1 VKAVTCTDAQLE
13 VVDIA
18 EPVPQKG
25 QLLVEVHRA
34 GICGSDLHARTQCD
48 QAADVAAE
56 TGYDGFMRS
65 TQSVVLGHE
74 FSGTVLA
81 HGPGTRKRFKAG
93 APVVAMPLLRRDG
106 AVHTTG
112 LSASAPGAYAERLLV
127 QESLTFAV
135 PNGLS
140 LEHAAL
146 VEPMAVGLHA
156 VRRAEISKGRVAI
169 VIGCGPVGLAVI
181 AMLKASGVRTVIASD
196 FSPGRR
202 ALAATCGA
210 DVVVDPA
217 TDSPYAF
224 GAEHGHLEAATTLFD
239 LAIDGMAKLTRLPR
253 WEQVYRVADK
263 VGATQP
269 KSPVIFECVG
279 MPGMIESVVSSAPIG
294 SRVVVVGVC
303 MSPDTFR
310 PALAVNKE
318 IDLRFVLGYTPIE
331 FADTIHLMA
340 EGKVRVEPLISG
352 TVGFEGVASAFAAL
366 ANPETHA
373 KILIDPDSDDTEV

>member
-34 GICGSDLHARTQCD
+34 GICGSDLHARTHCD
-48 QAADVAAE
+48 QLADVAAE

-74 FSGTVLA
+74 FSGIVLA

-106 AVHTTG
+106 HVQTTG
-112 LSASAPGAYAERLLV
+112 FSAAAPGAYAERLLV

-156 VRRAEISKGRVAI
+156 VRRAGVSKGRVAI

-210 DVVVDPA
+210 DEVVDPA
-217 TDSPYAF
+217 TDSPYSF
-224 GAEHGHLEAATTLFD
+224 GAEHGHLQAATTLFD
-239 LAIDGMAKLTRLPR
+239 LAIDGMGKLTRLPR
-253 WEQVYRVADK
+253 WEQVYRVADRL
-263 VGATQP
+263 GATEP

-279 MPGMIESVVSSAPIG
+279 VPGMIESVVTGAPIG

-303 MSPDTFR
+303 MTPDTFR
-310 PALAVNKE
+310 PALAINKE

-340 EGKVRVEPLISG
+340 RGSVRVEPLISG
-352 TVGFEGVASAFAAL
+352 TVGFGGVANAFAAL